1 MSDFASTIRSGLE
14 RRSIFA
20 SMMLLLVLVP
30 ALILSETPVVGV
42 SSDEI
47 VFRKHT
53 IDLGSSSE
61 SCAVMDMN
69 RDGRLDIVSS
79 ENWYEQG
86 PPLGKGQSVRWTKH
100 GFRKV
105 GYNSFYIE

>member
-1 MSDFASTIRSGLE
+1 MFDFAARIRSGLE

-20 SMMLLLVLVP
+20 STMFLLVIVP

-47 VFRKHT
+47 MFRKHT

-61 SCAVMDMN
+61 SCAVVDVN
-69 RDGRLDIVSS
+69 RDGRLDIVSR

-86 PPLGKGQSVRWTKH
+86 PSLGKGQDVPQSRLQLVLH
-100 GFRKV
+100 
-105 GYNSFYIE
+105 